1 MCCLGQD
8 ALWRLLPTLQETL
21 HTHPDV
27 ALALVYSN
35 PTKQR
40 HAAGTCACSPLA
52 KVESLKS
59 LVPLRTMFEP
69 WCSCLLHK
77 VEWSKVLHWT
87 QMQEWRCTT
96 SARQL
101 STHST
106 HHGHTGAAELYA
118 VTTVRN
124 LDPHTW
130 MFFTTCIY
138 PRLCPVT
145 GQCWSRIQL
154 HKLMQTQMPWRL
166 PTLLIPRTLQVQQQL
181 VGWLLGGRGKTVQQI
196 QDIVTLWVSATDK
209 LSDVHTQSL

>member
-118 VTTVRN
+118 VTTIRN

-130 MFFTTCIY
+130 CFLQPAFTQGFVLWPANVEAGYSYTNWCKH
-138 PRLCPVT
+138 RCLEDFQLFSSHGLCRCSNSWWV
-145 GQCWSRIQL
+145 GCWEVVERRYNKSR
-154 HKLMQTQMPWRL
+154 
-166 PTLLIPRTLQVQQQL
+166 TLLLFDCNGQ
-181 VGWLLGGRGKTVQQI
+181 
-196 QDIVTLWVSATDK
+196 A
-209 LSDVHTQSL
+209 